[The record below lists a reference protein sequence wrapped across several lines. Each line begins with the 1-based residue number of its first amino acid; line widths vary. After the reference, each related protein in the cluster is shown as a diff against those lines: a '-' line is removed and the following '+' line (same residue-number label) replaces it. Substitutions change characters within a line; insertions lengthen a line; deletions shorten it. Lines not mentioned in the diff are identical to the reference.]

1 MHADCQ
7 HAAIRP
13 AVATS
18 LFMEEFLFQ
27 IYVTHFGHAT
37 VTQPTVFTVLVKH
50 NLLITDQKQL
60 AVAKLLLREAMDN
73 AIM

>member
-37 VTQPTVFTVLVKH
+37 VTQATVFTVLVK
-50 NLLITDQKQL
+50 LLITDQKQL